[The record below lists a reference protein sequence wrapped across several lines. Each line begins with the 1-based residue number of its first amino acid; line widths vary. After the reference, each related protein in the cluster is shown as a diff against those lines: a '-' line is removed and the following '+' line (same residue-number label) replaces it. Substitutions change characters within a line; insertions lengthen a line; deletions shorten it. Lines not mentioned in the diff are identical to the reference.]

1 MRLSRLNLSDD
12 VVESLIEL
20 QAGEIA
26 RLRLELSELK
36 SANEALNANLRD
48 GTNIDLLER
57 KLQKLIGLVTTQ
69 ANDIQARTSNDEDLR
84 IALKCAQVAFAE
96 ASARNDALSRELC
109 EACTARDAMQEQ
121 LKRLEALSSNSL
133 GESQGATLDELHCT
147 DSSDH
152 GEGETF
158 AVSSRKQDVILGK
171 CVGETFAVASTE
183 QDGGRE
189 YVRSGGYL
197 ETCINEDEDVLH
209 VLPLSG
215 QKKMSSLLDKT
226 TEQEASLEAICEE
239 RDRLQTNVADLTRDL
254 TATCVDLAQC
264 RSELEA
270 TKIALTAQARDV
282 VSNMLNPTSI
292 TTDASRHEASAA
304 TMEKN
309 IAQSMCLD
317 ISTIQ
322 ANFEPFAKHIWK
334 KKQMDRALLGFKA
347 CAISSL
353 KPRGLLWDDFPGHPF
368 YVRTSQR
375 LTQDKTW
382 KPHTD
387 VQISQLQERGK
398 IELVT
403 DIAGVQYY
411 LGTYTL
417 GRGEILDMEDFKAM
431 PSTPQDSLI
440 RKSISGKQMRKDGNY
455 QETVRQMYYS
465 GQISAIKFPFQ
476 RVGYNTAFHDRLVQF
491 ANKL

>member
-48 GTNIDLLER
+48 GTNIDLLEQ
-57 KLQKLIGLVTTQ
+57 KLQNLIGLV
-69 ANDIQARTSNDEDLR
+69 DDDLR
-84 IALKCAQVAFAE
+84 IALKCAQVAFTE
-96 ASARNDALSRELC
+96 ASTQNDALSRELS

-133 GESQGATLDELHCT
+133 GESRGTTPDELHCT

-171 CVGETFAVASTE
+171 CEGETFAVASTE
-183 QDGGRE
+183 QDGGSR
-189 YVRSGGYL
+189 
-197 ETCINEDEDVLH
+197 
-209 VLPLSG
+209 
-215 QKKMSSLLDKT
+215 
-226 TEQEASLEAICEE
+226 ASLEAICEE

-292 TTDASRHEASAA
+292 TTDASRHEA
-304 TMEKN
+304 
-309 IAQSMCLD
+309 
-317 ISTIQ
+317 
-322 ANFEPFAKHIWK
+322 
-334 KKQMDRALLGFKA
+334 LGFKA

-387 VQISQLQERGK
+387 VQISQLQERGM

-431 PSTPQDSLI
+431 PSTLQDSLI